1 MDSGSLQYTP
11 LNVGF
16 GCVRSRKVACSTFR
30 FTHCSAYEELDSEIH
45 PQAEQLLRGTL
56 GPSEMGTYQAMHCPF
71 CGNNESRIIDS
82 REAPDGVRRRRECI
96 RCELR
101 FTTYERVHSMPLMI
115 AKRDGRR
122 EAFSTE
128 KLERSLRTACAKRP
142 LEVGAISKMVVD
154 IENELH
160 KLAKAE
166 IEARVLGEMCIERLK
181 ILDRVAY
188 IRFAS
193 VYRDF
198 QDVDS
203 FTKEVEALADPEV
216 EDAGSKSQLRLIEDD
231 VPRLAQR
238 GRRRRARQG

>member
-1 MDSGSLQYTP
+1 M
-11 LNVGF
+11 
-16 GCVRSRKVACSTFR
+16 
-30 FTHCSAYEELDSEIH
+30 
-45 PQAEQLLRGTL
+45 
-56 GPSEMGTYQAMHCPF
+56 
-71 CGNNESRIIDS
+71 
-82 REAPDGVRRRRECI
+82 

-122 EAFSTE
+122 EAFSSE

-160 KLAKAE
+160 KLSRAE
-166 IEARVLGEMCIERLK
+166 VEARVIGEMCIERLRV
-181 ILDRVAY
+181 LDRVAY

-203 FTKEVEALADPEV
+203 FTKEVEALSGPPDENEQP
-216 EDAGSKSQLRLIEDD
+216 KSQLRLIEDD

>member
-1 MDSGSLQYTP
+1 M
-11 LNVGF
+11 
-16 GCVRSRKVACSTFR
+16 
-30 FTHCSAYEELDSEIH
+30 
-45 PQAEQLLRGTL
+45 
-56 GPSEMGTYQAMHCPF
+56 
-71 CGNNESRIIDS
+71 
-82 REAPDGVRRRRECI
+82 

-115 AKRDGRR
+115 VKRDGRR
-122 EAFSTE
+122 EAFSSE

-142 LEVGAISKMVVD
+142 LEVGAISKMAVD

-160 KLAKAE
+160 KLSKAE
-166 IEARVLGEMCIERLK
+166 VEARVVGEMCIERLK

-203 FTKEVEALADPEV
+203 FTREVEALSGSQDEN
-216 EDAGSKSQLRLIEDD
+216 DRSKSQLRLIEDD
-231 VPRLAQR
+231 VPRLARR

>member
-1 MDSGSLQYTP
+1 M
-11 LNVGF
+11 GF
-16 GCVRSRKVACSTFR
+16 KIHH
-30 FTHCSAYEELDSEIH
+30 FTERV
-45 PQAEQLLRGTL
+45 LRGIH
-56 GPSEMGTYQAMHCPF
+56 GPSEQGTFQAMQCPF
-71 CGNNESRIIDS
+71 CANNESRVIDS
-82 REAPDGVRRRRECI
+82 REAPDGVRRRRECV

-122 EAFSTE
+122 EAFSTD

-142 LEVGAISKMVVD
+142 LEVGAISKMVID

-160 KLAKAE
+160 KLSKAE
-166 IEARVLGEMCIERLK
+166 VEARVLGEMCIERLK
-181 ILDRVAY
+181 VLDRVAF

-198 QDVDS
+198 QDVNS
-203 FTKEVEALADPEV
+203 FTKEVEALTDPEA
-216 EDAGSKSQLRLIEDD
+216 EGNGSKSQLRLIEDD

-238 GRRRRARQG
+238 GRRRRTRQV

>member
-1 MDSGSLQYTP
+1 
-11 LNVGF
+11 
-16 GCVRSRKVACSTFR
+16 
-30 FTHCSAYEELDSEIH
+30 
-45 PQAEQLLRGTL
+45 
-56 GPSEMGTYQAMHCPF
+56 
-71 CGNNESRIIDS
+71 
-82 REAPDGVRRRRECI
+82 
-96 RCELR
+96 
-101 FTTYERVHSMPLMI
+101 MPLMI
-115 AKRDGRR
+115 VKRDGRR
-122 EAFSTE
+122 EAFSSE

-142 LEVGAISKMVVD
+142 LEVGAISKMAVD

-160 KLAKAE
+160 KLSKAE
-166 IEARVLGEMCIERLK
+166 VEARVVGEMCIERLK

-203 FTKEVEALADPEV
+203 FTREVEALSGSQDEN
-216 EDAGSKSQLRLIEDD
+216 DRSKSQLRLIEDD

>member
-1 MDSGSLQYTP
+1 
-11 LNVGF
+11 
-16 GCVRSRKVACSTFR
+16 
-30 FTHCSAYEELDSEIH
+30 
-45 PQAEQLLRGTL
+45 
-56 GPSEMGTYQAMHCPF
+56 
-71 CGNNESRIIDS
+71 
-82 REAPDGVRRRRECI
+82 
-96 RCELR
+96 
-101 FTTYERVHSMPLMI
+101 MPLMI

-122 EAFSTE
+122 ESFSSD

-160 KLAKAE
+160 RLSKAE
-166 IEARVLGEMCIERLK
+166 VEARVVGEMCIDRLK

-203 FTKEVEALADPEV
+203 FTKEVQQLTGNANGEV
-216 EDAGSKSQLRLIEDD
+216 KRNKSQLRLIQDD
-231 VPRLAQR
+231 VPRLTGR
-238 GRRRRARQG
+238 SRRRSAGQI

>member
-1 MDSGSLQYTP
+1 M
-11 LNVGF
+11 
-16 GCVRSRKVACSTFR
+16 
-30 FTHCSAYEELDSEIH
+30 
-45 PQAEQLLRGTL
+45 
-56 GPSEMGTYQAMHCPF
+56 PF
-71 CGNNESRIIDS
+71 
-82 REAPDGVRRRRECI
+82 
-96 RCELR
+96 
-101 FTTYERVHSMPLMI
+101 MI

-128 KLERSLRTACAKRP
+128 KLERSLQTARAKRP
-142 LEVGAISKMVVD
+142 LEIGAISKMVVD

-160 KLAKAE
+160 KLSKAE
-166 IEARVLGEMCIERLK
+166 VEARVLGEMCIERLK

-203 FTKEVEALADPEV
+203 FTKEVEALADSADE
-216 EDAGSKSQLRLIEDD
+216 GGTKSQLRLIEDD

-238 GRRRRARQG
+238 GRRQRTRQG

>member
-1 MDSGSLQYTP
+1 
-11 LNVGF
+11 
-16 GCVRSRKVACSTFR
+16 
-30 FTHCSAYEELDSEIH
+30 
-45 PQAEQLLRGTL
+45 
-56 GPSEMGTYQAMHCPF
+56 
-71 CGNNESRIIDS
+71 
-82 REAPDGVRRRRECI
+82 
-96 RCELR
+96 
-101 FTTYERVHSMPLMI
+101 MI

-160 KLAKAE
+160 KLSKAE
-166 IEARVLGEMCIERLK
+166 VEARVLGEMCIERLK

-203 FTKEVEALADPEV
+203 FTKEVEALTDTTENV
-216 EDAGSKSQLRLIEDD
+216 GSKSQLRLIEDD
-231 VPRLAQR
+231 VPRLAHR

>member
-1 MDSGSLQYTP
+1 
-11 LNVGF
+11 
-16 GCVRSRKVACSTFR
+16 
-30 FTHCSAYEELDSEIH
+30 
-45 PQAEQLLRGTL
+45 
-56 GPSEMGTYQAMHCPF
+56 MHCPF
-71 CGNNESRIIDS
+71 CGNNESRVIDS
-82 REAPDGVRRRRECI
+82 REAPDGVRRRRECM

-122 EAFSTE
+122 EAFS
-128 KLERSLRTACAKRP
+128 
-142 LEVGAISKMVVD
+142 KMVVN

-160 KLAKAE
+160 KLSKAE
-166 IEARVLGEMCIERLK
+166 VEARVIGEMCIERLK

-203 FTKEVEALADPEV
+203 FTKEVEALAETPD
-216 EDAGSKSQLRLIEDD
+216 EDDGSKSQLRLIEDD
-231 VPRLAQR
+231 VPRLARR
-238 GRRRRARQG
+238 GRRRRARHG

>member
-1 MDSGSLQYTP
+1 M
-11 LNVGF
+11 
-16 GCVRSRKVACSTFR
+16 
-30 FTHCSAYEELDSEIH
+30 
-45 PQAEQLLRGTL
+45 
-56 GPSEMGTYQAMHCPF
+56 
-71 CGNNESRIIDS
+71 
-82 REAPDGVRRRRECI
+82 

-101 FTTYERVHSMPLMI
+101 FTTYEKVHSMPLMI

-122 EAFSTE
+122 EAFSTD
-128 KLERSLRTACAKRP
+128 KLERSLQTACAKRP
-142 LEVGAISKMVVD
+142 LDVGAISKMVVD

-166 IEARVLGEMCIERLK
+166 IEARILGEMCIERLK

-203 FTKEVEALADPEV
+203 FTREVEALADPDSAE
-216 EDAGSKSQLRLIEDD
+216 SKSQLRLIEDD

>member
-1 MDSGSLQYTP
+1 M
-11 LNVGF
+11 
-16 GCVRSRKVACSTFR
+16 
-30 FTHCSAYEELDSEIH
+30 
-45 PQAEQLLRGTL
+45 
-56 GPSEMGTYQAMHCPF
+56 
-71 CGNNESRIIDS
+71 
-82 REAPDGVRRRRECI
+82 

-122 EAFSTE
+122 EAFSSE

-160 KLAKAE
+160 KLSKAE
-166 IEARVLGEMCIERLK
+166 VEARVIGEMCIERLK

-203 FTKEVEALADPEV
+203 FTKEVEALSGSSE
-216 EDAGSKSQLRLIEDD
+216 ENEGSKSQLRLIEDD

>member
-1 MDSGSLQYTP
+1 M
-11 LNVGF
+11 
-16 GCVRSRKVACSTFR
+16 
-30 FTHCSAYEELDSEIH
+30 
-45 PQAEQLLRGTL
+45 
-56 GPSEMGTYQAMHCPF
+56 
-71 CGNNESRIIDS
+71 
-82 REAPDGVRRRRECI
+82 RRRRECM

-122 EAFSTE
+122 EAFSSD

-166 IEARVLGEMCIERLK
+166 VEARVIGEMCIERLK

-198 QDVDS
+198 KDVDS
-203 FTKEVEALADPEV
+203 FTKEVEALAETSDEK
-216 EDAGSKSQLRLIEDD
+216 DGSKSQLRLIEDD

-238 GRRRRARQG
+238 GRHRRARHG

>member
-1 MDSGSLQYTP
+1 
-11 LNVGF
+11 
-16 GCVRSRKVACSTFR
+16 
-30 FTHCSAYEELDSEIH
+30 
-45 PQAEQLLRGTL
+45 
-56 GPSEMGTYQAMHCPF
+56 MHCPF
-71 CGNNESRIIDS
+71 CGNSESRVIDS

-101 FTTYERVHSMPLMI
+101 FTTYEKVHSMPLMI

-122 EAFSTE
+122 EAFSAD

-160 KLAKAE
+160 KLSKAE
-166 IEARVLGEMCIERLK
+166 VDARVLGEMCIERLK

-216 EDAGSKSQLRLIEDD
+216 EGSRSKSQLRLIEDD

-238 GRRRRARQG
+238 GRRRRARPG

>member
-1 MDSGSLQYTP
+1 
-11 LNVGF
+11 
-16 GCVRSRKVACSTFR
+16 
-30 FTHCSAYEELDSEIH
+30 
-45 PQAEQLLRGTL
+45 
-56 GPSEMGTYQAMHCPF
+56 
-71 CGNNESRIIDS
+71 
-82 REAPDGVRRRRECI
+82 
-96 RCELR
+96 
-101 FTTYERVHSMPLMI
+101 MI

-122 EAFSTE
+122 EAFSTD
-128 KLERSLRTACAKRP
+128 KLERSLQTACAKRP

-166 IEARVLGEMCIERLK
+166 VEARVLGEMCVERLK

-203 FTKEVEALADPEV
+203 FTREVEALNGPNSAE
-216 EDAGSKSQLRLIEDD
+216 GKSQLRLIEDD

-238 GRRRRARQG
+238 GRRRRAKQR

>member
-1 MDSGSLQYTP
+1 
-11 LNVGF
+11 
-16 GCVRSRKVACSTFR
+16 
-30 FTHCSAYEELDSEIH
+30 
-45 PQAEQLLRGTL
+45 
-56 GPSEMGTYQAMHCPF
+56 MHCPF
-71 CGNNESRIIDS
+71 CGNNESRVIDS
-82 REAPDGVRRRRECI
+82 REAPDGVRRRRECM

-122 EAFSTE
+122 EAFSSE

-142 LEVGAISKMVVD
+142 LEVGAISKMVVN

-160 KLAKAE
+160 KLSKAE
-166 IEARVLGEMCIERLK
+166 VEARVIGEMCIERLK

-203 FTKEVEALADPEV
+203 FTKEVEALAETPD
-216 EDAGSKSQLRLIEDD
+216 EDDGSKSQLRLIEDD
-231 VPRLAQR
+231 VPRLTRR
-238 GRRRRARQG
+238 GRRRRARHG